1 MPAFYAHHRFGEE
14 VAQTLDGKL
23 AEIIREHRVQFDIG
37 LQGPDIFFFY
47 RPHTG
52 GGRVA
57 KYGHHLHDISA
68 FPFFEHAMEVV
79 ERKGVLGKEGF
90 ICHYILDSHCHGYIN
105 DMVKKTGVQHLEIEE
120 EFEKWLLRLDG
131 ENPVAYPLA
140 RLIPC
145 DDETAQAICPFYED
159 MTAAIVKQTLLDLRR
174 VKKLLTAPG
183 IVKQGL
189 INTAFRF
196 SRHYGELKGLMH
208 QRKDNPKC
216 RETSETLGR
225 LFEEA
230 VPVAAEMMKCFDES
244 LRTGQQLPERFDRN
258 FL

>member
-1 MPAFYAHHRFGEE
+1 
-14 VAQTLDGKL
+14 
-23 AEIIREHRVQFDIG
+23 
-37 LQGPDIFFFY
+37 
-47 RPHTG
+47 
-52 GGRVA
+52 
-57 KYGHHLHDISA
+57 
-68 FPFFEHAMEVV
+68 
-79 ERKGVLGKEGF
+79 
-90 ICHYILDSHCHGYIN
+90 
-105 DMVKKTGVQHLEIEE
+105 
-120 EFEKWLLRLDG
+120 
-131 ENPVAYPLA
+131 
-140 RLIPC
+140 
-145 DDETAQAICPFYED
+145 

-230 VPVAAEMMKCFDES
+230 VPVAAEMMKC
-244 LRTGQQLPERFDRN
+244 L
-258 FL
+258 